1 MAGALFS
8 SERVMRTFLS
18 LLAFALAI
26 NIVFAGLTYLFFH
39 GQIRGAKTFV
49 DYLHYAIGSLTTA
62 EVAGMIPETAGVK
75 LWTSLYILT
84 AWVYFIYLAIHH
96 FTSIRFG

>member
-1 MAGALFS
+1 
-8 SERVMRTFLS
+8 MRTFLS
-18 LLAFALAI
+18 LFFAALLI
-26 NIVFAGLTYLFFH
+26 NVTFAVLTYVFFH

-62 EVAGMIPETAGVK
+62 EVAGMIPETSGVK

-96 FTSIRFG
+96 FTSIRIG

>member
-1 MAGALFS
+1 
-8 SERVMRTFLS
+8 MRTFVS
-18 LLAFALAI
+18 LLAAALLI
-26 NIVFAGLTYLFFH
+26 NLTFAGLTYVFFH

-62 EVAGMIPETAGVK
+62 EVAGMIPETSAVK
-75 LWTSLYILT
+75 LWTSMYILV

-96 FTSIRFG
+96 FTTIRLF

>member
-1 MAGALFS
+1 
-8 SERVMRTFLS
+8 MRSFLS
-18 LLAFALAI
+18 LLATALVI
-26 NIVFAGLTYLFFH
+26 NLVFAGLTYLFFR

-62 EVAGMIPETAGVK
+62 EVAGMIPETSAAK

-84 AWVYFIYLAIHH
+84 AWVFFIYLALHH
-96 FTSIRFG
+96 LTAIRLL

>member
-1 MAGALFS
+1 
-8 SERVMRTFLS
+8 MRTFWALFTAA
-18 LLAFALAI
+18 LLL
-26 NIVFAGLTYLFFH
+26 NLVFAGLTYLFFH
-39 GQIRGAKTFV
+39 GQIRGAKTFI

-62 EVAGMIPETAGVK
+62 EVAGMIPETSGVK

-96 FTSIRFG
+96 FTSIRIG

>member
-1 MAGALFS
+1 
-8 SERVMRTFLS
+8 MRTFLS
-18 LLAFALAI
+18 LFFAALLI
-26 NIVFAGLTYLFFH
+26 NVTFAGLTYLFFH
-39 GQIRGAKTFV
+39 GQIRGANTFI

-62 EVAGMIPETAGVK
+62 EVAGMIPETSAVK

-96 FTSIRFG
+96 FTSIRIG

>member
-1 MAGALFS
+1 
-8 SERVMRTFLS
+8 MRTFLS
-18 LLAFALAI
+18 LFFAALLI
-26 NIVFAGLTYLFFH
+26 NVTFAVLTYVFFH

-62 EVAGMIPETAGVK
+62 EVAGMIPETSGAK

-96 FTSIRFG
+96 FTSVRFG